1 MNQFISPYRIKA
13 TGVTAAHLEAKICDG
28 PCAVVNLTVANGTG
42 TSAGLAT
49 LTTTEKLPTA
59 IYRLRVKTDC
69 GCFSELVYTLCPPPR
84 SGSSS
89 PAATAGSTGGGT
101 HTGTGGTPT
110 PIPSC

>member
-13 TGVTAAHLEAKICDG
+13 LGVTSAHLEAKICDG
-28 PCAVVNLTVANGTG
+28 PCTSFPLTVANGTG
-42 TSAGLAT
+42 ADAGLAT
-49 LTTTEKLPTA
+49 LTTTAALPPGV
-59 IYRLRVKTDC
+59 YRLRLKAAC
-69 GCFSELVYTLCPPPR
+69 GCFSELVYTFCPPPQ

>member
-13 TGVTAAHLEAKICDG
+13 TGVTSAILEAKICDG
-28 PCAVVNLTVANGTG
+28 PCTTFALTVANGTG

-49 LTTTEKLPTA
+49 LTTSEKLPTA
-59 IYRLRVKTDC
+59 VYRLRIKAAY
-69 GCFSELVYTLCPPPR
+69 GCFSELVYTFCPPPQ